1 MTRFELQTSGVGS
14 DHSTKWATTNHYRC
28 CLCKCRQNQF
38 GLWSAILRSSL
49 IYLVIVPIGKY
60 FHKFLS
66 SSLSTPMAF
75 IEYRLAGSILRCK
88 RGNYNV
94 YPTLDRR
101 AFKDWPLIFFTEYL
115 NGTFAI
121 KTNVVHNNVL
131 LFAGIQCKICSRNH
145 LPILSWKSGILC
157 SFLTFRS
164 AKALI
169 MAAANLVIVR
179 MFSPLKR
186 HGALK
191 YWNEMMACVWPIV
204 IQIWILS
211 QMTKSSIAR

>member
-60 FHKFLS
+60 FPKFLS

-88 RGNYNV
+88 RGNYYV

-101 AFKDWPLIFFTEYL
+101 AFKDWPLIFLQNIWMELLPLKLMWYTIMYFYL
-115 NGTFAI
+115 QEF
-121 KTNVVHNNVL
+121 
-131 LFAGIQCKICSRNH
+131 
-145 LPILSWKSGILC
+145 
-157 SFLTFRS
+157 S
-164 AKALI
+164 AKFVQGIIYRFWAENP
-169 MAAANLVIVR
+169 ASFAR
-179 MFSPLKR
+179 F
-186 HGALK
+186 
-191 YWNEMMACVWPIV
+191 W
-204 IQIWILS
+204 LS
-211 QMTKSSIAR
+211 GRPRPSSWRPQTWSLCECSHLWKGTELLSTGMRWWLASGQ

>member
-88 RGNYNV
+88 RGNYYV

-101 AFKDWPLIFFTEYL
+101 AFKDWPLIFLQNIWMKLLPLKLMWYTIMYFYLQEFSAKFVQKYFT
-115 NGTFAI
+115 
-121 KTNVVHNNVL
+121 KNVL
-131 LFAGIQCKICSRNH
+131 CAI
-145 LPILSWKSGILC
+145 
-157 SFLTFRS
+157 T
-164 AKALI
+164 
-169 MAAANLVIVR
+169 
-179 MFSPLKR
+179 
-186 HGALK
+186 
-191 YWNEMMACVWPIV
+191 
-204 IQIWILS
+204 
-211 QMTKSSIAR
+211 